1 MKAFIVTAPRRF
13 GLADIPEP
21 RPANDE
27 ILVRVAACGICGSD
41 LDIIEGTR
49 PMEVT
54 AYPVVLGHEFAGEV
68 FELGR
73 EVRGLRP
80 GQKVAVDTIVRCQ
93 TCPHCALGWG
103 CHCENGFNQLGCT
116 MPGGMAEYVA
126 VPRHQLYPL
135 PDRLDLAEA
144 ALAEPASCAAHGVS
158 KAEIRPGDSVAV
170 VGAGAI
176 GALALQIAR
185 LFSPAH
191 LISVDIDPRKAKL
204 ARKLGASHTVE
215 ALSEDEVVAQIMEIT
230 QGRGVQ
236 AVIECTGSLSPIQQ
250 SFRYVATKGKIVV
263 IGVPPQTK
271 FEIDYLTLLLKD
283 ATFRPSNG
291 YTTSI
296 WLWVLQ
302 LLASGAIDTRTIIT
316 HRLGL
321 SGIERGFAILRERVE
336 PTLKVMASPKWNA
349 PTSGRRVP
357 GQQKQQL

>member
-1 MKAFIVTAPRRF
+1 LP
-13 GLADIPEP
+13 G
-21 RPANDE
+21 
-27 ILVRVAACGICGSD
+27 GICGSD
-41 LDIIEGTR
+41 IDIIEGTR

-54 AYPVVLGHEFAGEV
+54 AYPVVLGHEFSGEIV
-68 FELGR
+68 ELGR
-73 EVRGLRP
+73 DVRGLRP
-80 GQKVAVDTIVRCQ
+80 NQKVAVDTIVRCQ
-93 TCPHCALGWG
+93 TCAHCALGWG
-103 CHCENGFNQLGCT
+103 CHCQKGFNQLGCT

-126 VPRHQLYPL
+126 VPQRLLYPL
-135 PDRLDLAEA
+135 PDHVDLADA

-170 VGAGAI
+170 VGAGAV

-191 LISVDIDPRKAKL
+191 LISVEIDPRKAEL
-204 ARKLGASHTVE
+204 AGKLGATHIVDG
-215 ALSEDEVVAQIMEIT
+215 LSEDVTEQIMEIT
-230 QGRGVQ
+230 NGRGVQ

-250 SFRYVATKGKIVV
+250 SFSYVATKGKIVV
-263 IGVPPQTK
+263 IGVPPQAK

-302 LLASGAIDTRTIIT
+302 LLTTGAIDAPTIIT

-321 SGIERGFAILRERVE
+321 SSIEQGFEILKQPNE
-336 PTLKVMASPKWNA
+336 PTLKVMASPSWNA
-349 PTSGRRVP
+349 PTIW
-357 GQQKQQL
+357 Q